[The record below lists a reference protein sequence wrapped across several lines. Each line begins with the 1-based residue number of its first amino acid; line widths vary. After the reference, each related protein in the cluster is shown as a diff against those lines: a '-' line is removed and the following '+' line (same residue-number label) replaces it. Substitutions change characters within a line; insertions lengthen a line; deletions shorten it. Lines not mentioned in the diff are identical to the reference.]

1 MLFYS
6 YTTIFYKQCPW
17 NNLIQKHYPFCI
29 LFYRPRKNWAS
40 QLEIVIP
47 SQKRST
53 MGVLEETVRGDPRRD
68 PPCIPPLWCLFPP
81 GRGNPEGINH
91 PLIWRLMTKMIM
103 TGIQLKLILIH
114 INLSWSIIFH
124 FDRFG
129 SISIHFDPFLST
141 LIHTFS
147 ILIWFDSYWSI
158 WSMLIHYEPCWS
170 MLIHFDP
177 FLASTQRLKPAQHC
191 R

>member
-1 MLFYS
+1 MLFYC
-6 YTTIFYKQCPW
+6 YTTIFYKQCPC
-17 NNLIQKHYPFCI
+17 NKHYLFYI

-53 MGVLEETVRGDPRRD
+53 MGVLEEERRGDPRRD
-68 PPCIPPLWCLFPP
+68 PPCIPPLWCHFPP

-114 INLSWSIIFH
+114 INLCWSIK
-124 FDRFG
+124 
-129 SISIHFDPFLST
+129 IHFDLFWSIYFPYWSILIRFYSYWSFFYPFFVWSI
-141 LIHTFS
+141 LIHTDPF
-147 ILIWFDSYWSI
+147 
-158 WSMLIHYEPCWS
+158 WS
-170 MLIHFDP
+170 MLIHFDN